1 MWQDKC
7 FCNFLA
13 TQQDH
18 TENILQLQNV
28 FTDWLLLF
36 VALSG
41 RFPCHGWTRSFGAT
55 EKGKRVKNSQLKYF
69 LDELRGGKG
78 WKTHFGV
85 GTSCCPKWRILKYLV
100 HKWGRVEWEWQ
111 MNQHSGSC
119 MVWCENLNM
128 KARPWLLLVC
138 WHPHL
143 GLNVVEEWHHR
154 HFFCFCL
161 VVCKISLL
169 CYCKL

>member
-1 MWQDKC
+1 MSCVNQNNTLLCSLTGCYCLWLSQGDSHVMDEHDLLEQQKRVRGWKTLSW
-7 FCNFLA
+7 NIFL
-13 TQQDH
+13 
-18 TENILQLQNV
+18 
-28 FTDWLLLF
+28 
-36 VALSG
+36 
-41 RFPCHGWTRSFGAT
+41 RSCVV
-55 EKGKRVKNSQLKYF
+55 EKG
-69 LDELRGGKG
+69 E
-78 WKTHFGV
+78 KTHFGV

-119 MVWCENLNM
+119 MVCCENLNM

>member
-1 MWQDKC
+1 MSCVNQNNTLLCSLTGCYCLWLSQGDSHVMDEHD
-7 FCNFLA
+7 LLE
-13 TQQDH
+13 QQKR
-18 TENILQLQNV
+18 V
-28 FTDWLLLF
+28 RGWK
-36 VALSG
+36 ALSWNI
-41 RFPCHGWTRSFGAT
+41 FLMSCVVV
-55 EKGKRVKNSQLKYF
+55 KG
-69 LDELRGGKG
+69 E
-78 WKTHFGV
+78 KTHFGV
-85 GTSCCPKWRILKYLV
+85 GTCCCPKWRILKYLV

-119 MVWCENLNM
+119 MVCCENLNM

-143 GLNVVEEWHHR
+143 ALNVVDSDR
-154 HFFCFCL
+154 KNDTTDIFFCFSL